1 MKKKIL
7 NRPIIETERGCWRL
21 GTGMS
26 GELFLN
32 GYRVSNQGA
41 KIFVEIMV
49 VVVQHCDCDKSY

>member
-1 MKKKIL
+1 
-7 NRPIIETERGCWRL
+7 
-21 GTGMS
+21 MS

-49 VVVQHCDCDKSY
+49 VVARHCECDKSY